1 MLTETPARRTTA
13 AVPVIFR
20 PAPASTDPLVF
31 EWTPAEGADSYTIA
45 FWQGESEAEVERLE
59 ADFSAP
65 LITFEVSSPQIT
77 EQPLNPGREDDPRR
91 IRLVRHEVPLTAV
104 AAALADAGIVP
115 GGGRTYTL
123 LSVFAKSGG
132 SEWRSSSLTP
142 IIFELQP

>member
-1 MLTETPARRTTA
+1 RCAHLPGPASAEHAGDRVTMRSTTMNHVLRLLRSAGLLVLMALATGCADPLSPERDFLIRTPARRTTA

-77 EQPLNPGREDDPRR
+77 EQPLNPGRED
-91 IRLVRHEVPLTAV
+91 
-104 AAALADAGIVP
+104 
-115 GGGRTYTL
+115 
-123 LSVFAKSGG
+123 
-132 SEWRSSSLTP
+132 
-142 IIFELQP
+142 